1 MTTIRVKRGRIEE
14 EPAEAVVLSFFEDE
28 EELQNGVRRLSKK
41 ISGKIEKIIKD
52 GEFKGKANQ
61 TSLIHT
67 IGEMPAK
74 RVLLVGLG
82 KKKEFKID
90 KVRQASGIASAYLRR
105 IGIKKIT
112 TALLGDGISG
122 VSASD
127 LAQAITEG
135 SILALYQF
143 NDYKTQNLDEIKVV
157 EELIIVADHD
167 LDQIDK
173 GAKRGKIVAESTN
186 LARDLVNHP
195 SNHVTPTRMAD
206 TAMDI
211 AKAHGLKCKVL
222 ERRDMEKLGMG
233 GLIGVAKGSHE
244 PPKFIILEYNG
255 GKKKTNPIVLIGKS
269 ITFDSG
275 GISIKPAEK
284 MEQMKDDMSGGAA
297 VLGCLKAAAR
307 FAIPLNIVGLLPATE
322 NMPGGSAIKPGD
334 VLKTMSGKTIEVIST
349 DAEGRMILAD
359 AITYATRYK
368 PAAII
373 DLATLTG
380 ACVIA
385 LGNHAIGLMGNNS
398 DLINKFRIAGD
409 ISGERVWEL
418 PLWEEYSEQIKSDI
432 ADIKNVGGRGGGTIT
447 AAAFL
452 SKFVE
457 NYPWVH
463 LDIAGTSWLESNK
476 SYIPK
481 GGTGVGVRLL
491 TQFLLDYV

>member
-1 MTTIRVKRGRIEE
+1 M
-14 EPAEAVVLSFFEDE
+14 
-28 EELQNGVRRLSKK
+28 
-41 ISGKIEKIIKD
+41 
-52 GEFKGKANQ
+52 
-61 TSLIHT
+61 
-67 IGEMPAK
+67 
-74 RVLLVGLG
+74 
-82 KKKEFKID
+82 
-90 KVRQASGIASAYLRR
+90 
-105 IGIKKIT
+105 
-112 TALLGDGISG
+112 
-122 VSASD
+122 
-127 LAQAITEG
+127 
-135 SILALYQF
+135 ALYQF
-143 NDYKTQNLDEIKVV
+143 NNYKTQNLDEIKVV
-157 EELIIVADHD
+157 EELVIVANHD

-173 GAKRGKIVAESTN
+173 GAKRGEIVAEATN

-195 SNHVTPTRMAD
+195 SNYVTPAKMAD
-206 TAMDI
+206 TARDI
-211 AKAHGLKCKVL
+211 AKAYGLKCKVL
-222 ERRDMEKLGMG
+222 ERRDMEKLEMG

-255 GKKKTNPIVLIGKS
+255 GKKKTNPIVLVGKS

-297 VLGCLKAAAR
+297 VLGCMKAAAR
-307 FAIPLNIVGLLPATE
+307 LAIPLNIVGLLPATE

-380 ACVIA
+380 ACVVA

-398 DLINKFRIAGD
+398 ELTNKIRSAGD

-432 ADIKNVGGRGGGTIT
+432 A
-447 AAAFL
+447 
-452 SKFVE
+452 
-457 NYPWVH
+457 
-463 LDIAGTSWLESNK
+463 
-476 SYIPK
+476 
-481 GGTGVGVRLL
+481 
-491 TQFLLDYV
+491 